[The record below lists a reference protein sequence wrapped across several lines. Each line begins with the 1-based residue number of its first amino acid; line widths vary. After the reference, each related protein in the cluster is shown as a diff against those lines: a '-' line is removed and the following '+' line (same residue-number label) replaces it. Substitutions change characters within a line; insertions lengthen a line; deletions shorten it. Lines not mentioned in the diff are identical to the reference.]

1 MTDLMG
7 HLKTGVTTVC
17 RVWMITRADGV
28 VLGFTDH
35 DTALVVDGVSCRPT
49 SGMNASA
56 IEQSTGLAVD
66 NAEAV
71 GILSDEAIRED
82 DIRAGLYDGA
92 TVRLWQVNWADTL
105 QRQLQFRGLLGEIRR
120 QGGAFEAELRG
131 FADLL
136 NQPRGRSYQRG
147 CGATLGDKACGVDTA
162 NPAFSGAYQIADV
175 ISAREFVLKGGADFD
190 ERWFQRGT
198 FQVTSGSAGGQ
209 RGIIRADHVL
219 DGQRRITLWEPLG
232 RVPQRDDQ
240 VRLVAGCDGTTSTCR
255 YKFMNLVN
263 YQGFPDLPGDE
274 FLKQYPSG
282 AIPMTGGSRR

>member
-1 MTDLMG
+1 MTDLMD

-17 RVWMITRADGV
+17 RVWTISRADDV

-131 FADLL
+131 FSDLL

-147 CGATLGDKACGVDTA
+147 CGATLGDYACGVDTA
-162 NPAFSGAYQIADV
+162 NPAFSGAYQIAEV

-190 ERWFQRGT
+190 EDWFQRGT
-198 FQVTSGSAGGQ
+198 FQVTSGSADGQ

-240 VRLVAGCDGTTSTCR
+240 VRLVAGCDGTTSKCR
-255 YKFMNLVN
+255 YKFMNFMN

-282 AIPMTGGSRR
+282 AIPMIGGSRR